1 MSNKYDV
8 KELFVPTIINDS
20 MPNVEK
26 YIKTLDDENVLKII
40 LLSGLKDNQ
49 ASGKLSANLTKTKN
63 ESGYFSVEFG
73 FIYFYSIFV
82 KNKGK
87 KVKEENCLAAI
98 VHSTIYASDIS
109 DLEQI
114 DRQAL
119 FNPVLAKATQLTF
132 DLTAETLKIPMGIT
146 FDLSKINLGK

>member
-1 MSNKYDV
+1 MSNNYDV

-20 MPNVEK
+20 IPNVKK
-26 YIKTLDDENVLKII
+26 YIETLDSKNVLKII
-40 LLSGLKDNQ
+40 LSSGIDENQ
-49 ASGKLSANLTKTKN
+49 ATGKLSLNLNKGDN
-63 ESGYFSVEFG
+63 GDGYFSIEFG

-82 KNKGK
+82 NEKGK
-87 KVKEENCLAAI
+87 KIRDKNGLAAI

-109 DLEQI
+109 DPEKI
-114 DRQAL
+114 DRQVL

-146 FDLSKINLGK
+146 FDLNKLSFEN